1 MAEFKGS
8 KTAENLMKAFAGES
22 QARMRYTYYSKVALK
37 EGYRQISNI
46 FQETAENEREHAKLF
61 YTHLIKHGLNENP
74 VEIHAS
80 YPVAFG
86 DTLHNLKY
94 AAMGETE
101 EWTDLYPSFAAVA
114 DKEDFADIA
123 RTFKHVSMVE
133 KRHAERYNKL
143 HNVLEQHKLFVKDG
157 KVYWKCL
164 ECGYIVEASKAPE
177 RCPVCDHP
185 QGNFEIWIENY

>member
-1 MAEFKGS
+1 
-8 KTAENLMKAFAGES
+8 MKAFAGES
-22 QARMRYTYYSKVALK
+22 QARMRYTYYAKAALK

-46 FQETAENEREHAKLF
+46 FQETADNEREHAKLF
-61 YTHLIKHGLNENP
+61 YTHLTKRINENP
-74 VEIHAS
+74 VTIHAT

-114 DKEDFADIA
+114 DKEGFADVA
-123 RTFKHVSMVE
+123 RTFKHVAMVE

-143 HNVLEQHKLFVKDG
+143 HDVLEQHKLFVKDG

-185 QGNFEIWIENY
+185 QGNFEI